1 MPRIW
6 WVADLMRWMSR
17 AKRRSAKRQHA
28 DGHGPAAS
36 ADAATPQLAAAAVD
50 PDELERK
57 AAFERLDNLGRCI
70 ADVENSGEKVF
81 RALVNTRVSLLNILS
96 PAF

>member
-1 MPRIW
+1 MDLVGRRPHAVD
-6 WVADLMRWMSR
+6 VACEASIGQE
-17 AKRRSAKRQHA
+17 AARRHVCRGAQME
-28 DGHGPAAS
+28 
-36 ADAATPQLAAAAVD
+36 AAAD
-50 PDELERK
+50 PEERERK

-70 ADVENSGEKVF
+70 ADVESSGEKVF

>member
-17 AKRRSAKRQHA
+17 AKRRSARRQHAA
-28 DGHGPAAS
+28 DGHGATSAAG
-36 ADAATPQLAAAAVD
+36 PQLEAAVD
-50 PDELERK
+50 PEELERK
-57 AAFERLDNLGRCI
+57 AAFERLDSLGRCI
-70 ADVENSGEKVF
+70 ADVESSGEKVF